1 VNRRRWPL
9 GTIGVLAV
17 LVTAGAAARSATQAA
32 PGTPMPH
39 SARMPH
45 GMPMHAGMRM
55 PAASPAAGVPS
66 VSARMI
72 CGPEIR
78 RDVAMIMG
86 LPSPP
91 AATSSWTGHL
101 YTCAY
106 QLRGGRLV
114 LSVQDAP
121 DVTAA
126 RAYFRTLARRL
137 RPVSALTGL
146 PALGLP
152 AFRSTAGAV
161 VFLKDD
167 KTLEVDAAGLPARAG
182 PDHQAREALAYAIAA
197 DVLACWT
204 GK

>member
-1 VNRRRWPL
+1 MNRLRWPL
-9 GTIGVLAV
+9 GAIGVLTV
-17 LVTAGAAARSATQAA
+17 LVTAGAAAHSAIQGA
-32 PGTPMPH
+32 PETPMTH
-39 SARMPH
+39 SAPMSQGMAMPA
-45 GMPMHAGMRM
+45 GMPM
-55 PAASPAAGVPS
+55 PTASPADGGPS

-78 RDVAMIMG
+78 RDVAMIMS

-91 AATSSWTGHL
+91 AATASWAGHL
-101 YTCAY
+101 YTCTY
-106 QLRGGRLV
+106 QLRGGPLV
-114 LSVQDAP
+114 LSVKDAP

-126 RAYFRTLARRL
+126 RVYF
-137 RPVSALTGL
+137 SALVRHLHPASALNGL

-152 AFRSTAGAV
+152 AYQSTAGAV

-167 KTLEVDAAGLPARAG
+167 KTLEVDAAGLPAQAG
-182 PDHQAREALAYAIAA
+182 PDHQTREALAYAVAA

>member
-1 VNRRRWPL
+1 VNRHWAL
-9 GTIGVLAV
+9 GTIGVLTV
-17 LVTAGAAARSATQAA
+17 LVTAGAAAHSATQAA
-32 PGTPMPH
+32 PETPMAHSAPASQGTPMP
-39 SARMPH
+39 A
-45 GMPMHAGMRM
+45 GMPM
-55 PAASPAAGVPS
+55 PAASPAAVPS

-78 RDVAMIMG
+78 RDVTMIMG

-91 AATSSWTGHL
+91 AVTTSWAGHL

-106 QLRGGRLV
+106 QLQGGRLV
-114 LSVQDAP
+114 LSVKDAP
-121 DVTAA
+121 NVTAA
-126 RAYFRTLARRL
+126 RTYFSVLARHL
-137 RPVSALTGL
+137 HSASALTGL

-152 AFRSTAGAV
+152 AYESTAGAV

-167 KTLEVDAAGLPARAG
+167 KTLEVDATGLPARTV
-182 PDHQAREALAYAIAA
+182 PDHQTREDLAYAVAA